1 MRPAVLAILIAWLG
15 IAPCIAETPAT
26 PNQDA
31 GHQAVFGRVVE
42 FIGGRTA
49 DFETSFNSRS
59 RTRQVNGSV
68 HFLLQQPNL
77 FRIDAATG
85 RVSYTLVSDGQVMT
99 IYNPRLKKYVELA
112 APDSAAKGLGLIT
125 GLSSVQSQL
134 LRLIGV
140 IQEVARGSERFAVTA
155 DGTAK
160 VGDHQCNRFTLV
172 EQTEA
177 GRYSETWDVWLR
189 QADEPLPCKFT
200 VKSSDGSSDDV
211 QTSHFNWKTPKFSE
225 ESFVFLPPQGA
236 EKVQSVGDLGFG
248 PAL

>member
-1 MRPAVLAILIAWLG
+1 
-15 IAPCIAETPAT
+15 
-26 PNQDA
+26 
-31 GHQAVFGRVVE
+31 
-42 FIGGRTA
+42 
-49 DFETSFNSRS
+49 
-59 RTRQVNGSV
+59 
-68 HFLLQQPNL
+68 
-77 FRIDAATG
+77 
-85 RVSYTLVSDGQVMT
+85 
-99 IYNPRLKKYVELA
+99 
-112 APDSAAKGLGLIT
+112 
-125 GLSSVQSQL
+125 
-134 LRLIGV
+134 
-140 IQEVARGSERFAVTA
+140 VTA

-160 VGDHQCNRFTLV
+160 VADHQCNRFTLV

-177 GRYSETWDVWLR
+177 GCYSETWDVWLR